1 MEYNWH
7 FSQKSKCSGE
17 EKQECLNLVSEL
29 IALSKVARRNGLL
42 ALVPYAEKSSS
53 FLLRKG
59 LHLVVDGVN
68 PQVTREVLES
78 YILSGDYNG
87 KDLLERCLILE
98 GVAGIQKGLH
108 PKVAKEYL
116 LSFLGEE
123 SYALFEEKFED
134 PNKDTLEVYL
144 QKLGD
149 TGTEKPSATE
159 TQLDTIITK
168 LKNDEIEKFLME
180 INTGDLAKA
189 IKGLG
194 GQAQIRLFNNL
205 SQKAAAA
212 LKDVLDDL
220 DSMDESE
227 IKEARDSALEILSDL
242 GLGK

>member
-1 MEYNWH
+1 MEYNWQ
-7 FSQKSKCSGE
+7 FSQKSKCSDQ
-17 EKQECLNLVSEL
+17 EKQACLELVAEL

-42 ALVPYAEKSSS
+42 SLVPYAEKNAS

-59 LHLVVDGVN
+59 LHFVVDGVN
-68 PQVTREVLES
+68 PQVTRDVLES
-78 YILSGDYNG
+78 YILSGDYSG
-87 KDLLERCLILE
+87 QDLLERCIILE
-98 GVAGIQKGLH
+98 GVAAIQKGLH

-123 SYALFEEKFED
+123 SYAIFEEKFED
-134 PNKDTLEVYL
+134 QNTDTLEAYL
-144 QKLGD
+144 QKLENPD
-149 TGTEKPSATE
+149 SPNASSAE
-159 TQLDTIITK
+159 TQLDAIIVK
-168 LKNDEIEKFLME
+168 LKNDDVERFLME

-220 DSMDESE
+220 DSMEASE
-227 IKEARDSALEILSDL
+227 MKEAQDTAMEILSDL
-242 GLGK
+242 GLID